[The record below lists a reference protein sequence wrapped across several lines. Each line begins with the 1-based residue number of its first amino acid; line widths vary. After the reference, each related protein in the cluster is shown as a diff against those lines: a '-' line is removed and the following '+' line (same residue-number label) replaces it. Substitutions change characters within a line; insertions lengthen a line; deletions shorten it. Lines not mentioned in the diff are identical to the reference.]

1 MRNADNLPPSC
12 AVVTKSGNLNFLEP
26 SGPVEACNGTAFTGQ
41 RGYCHLIFNH
51 VVLEDNVNELS
62 LLRVFE
68 IRMLD
73 VGVTVAVVGKE
84 YVFTYSEC
92 LSQALV
98 IVHAGRMRP
107 VTFSSVASLSLSL
120 SLSLYHVFPH
130 FLTKGTI

>member
-1 MRNADNLPPSC
+1 
-12 AVVTKSGNLNFLEP
+12 VV
-26 SGPVEACNGTAFTGQ
+26 V
-41 RGYCHLIFNH
+41 
-51 VVLEDNVNELS
+51 EDNVNELS

-120 SLSLYHVFPH
+120 SLSLSPSTMFSHTFSQKVRSKKNTEHKFVFALQ
-130 FLTKGTI
+130 FLLGTLLVVRRTG